1 MNICWPHMRRHVCV
15 CVCDTYS
22 VCAYGG
28 QRLTLGVILWVPYT
42 LFLKPGSPL
51 NLSDSEAGCAA
62 SLRDLTASTSPELG
76 SHSQLSHMGS
86 GNLTQGLTLTKEEP
100 HHQSSP
106 APYTRFLPLKPP
118 FHGSSCLSILASMF
132 TIPLVSCK
140 SENVS
145 PSALFFSGFGYVW
158 QSRKH
163 AKKSH
168 VVHNTSLC
176 QVLQSQRASD

>member
-1 MNICWPHMRRHVCV
+1 MILSLLLIHSNGLQGLLLNICWPHMRRHVCV

-76 SHSQLSHMGS
+76 LQVCAAMP
-86 GNLTQGLTLTKEEP
+86 N
-100 HHQSSP
+100 
-106 APYTRFLPLKPP
+106 F
-118 FHGSSCLSILASMF
+118 FHGSFDQIHVLMH
-132 TIPLVSCK
+132 TRTR
-140 SENVS
+140 
-145 PSALFFSGFGYVW
+145 LF
-158 QSRKH
+158 
-163 AKKSH
+163 
-168 VVHNTSLC
+168 
-176 QVLQSQRASD
+176 